1 MFLEKNIM
9 SISIKIIDSIK
20 SIEKNINKAIAEH
33 VNNSLNSNKSNIV
46 NAVKQLIPQ
55 WVKVQPEILSLL
67 SQSPESLKGQFG
79 IYQDTSSVVN
89 RIIFSVTESIT
100 VKFIKYSN
108 NLVGGFELE
117 FQPTTFSNLLSL
129 PEGHTIY
136 KGGDLHW
143 LNWLLLNG
151 DSIIVT
157 NYQYNP
163 QTGLGRSGLGNMAD
177 GGSFRIPPQFSGT
190 KDNNFI
196 TRSLVGPEQE
206 KEITKIFIK
215 YLQ

>member
-1 MFLEKNIM
+1 M